1 MALVRLG
8 FMSILLPRGLLD
20 FFEFKGDFSESH
32 VIVKKICPTK
42 NRQDSF
48 FALSS

>member
-20 FFEFKGDFSESH
+20 FSEGDFSDSH
-32 VIVKKICPTK
+32 LIVKKICSYK
-42 NRQDSF
+42 
-48 FALSS
+48 